1 MVKTKHVIVTGG
13 GSGVGANI
21 ARTFHNAGA
30 KVTIFG
36 RDESALKRQSL
47 PYQVCDVTDASAVK
61 KVFGLAREQ
70 QGPVDIV
77 IANAGNALSKP
88 FAQMSHEDLNAM
100 LAVNLVGVFNTW
112 QNGLTDMVERDWGR
126 LIVVASTAGL
136 KGYPYVSGYCAAKH
150 GVIGMMKA
158 LSLELAKTG
167 ITVNA
172 ICPGFT
178 ETPLLARSIENIV
191 AATKMSDVNAAKILK
206 NNNPQQRFI
215 QTDEISSAAMW
226 LCDETSR
233 SVTGHSLS
241 ISGGE
246 I

>member
-1 MVKTKHVIVTGG
+1 MVETKHVVVTGG
-13 GSGVGANI
+13 GSGVGADI
-21 ARTFHNAGA
+21 ARTFHNGGA

-36 RDESALKRQSL
+36 RNETALKRQSL

-61 KVFGLAREQ
+61 KAFEAARKQ
-70 QGPVDIV
+70 HGPVDIV

-88 FAQMSHEDLNAM
+88 FIQMSQEDLSAM

-112 QNGLTDMVERDWGR
+112 QHGLADMVERDWGR

-191 AATKMSDVNAAKILK
+191 VTTKMSDVDAAKILK

-215 QTDEISSAAMW
+215 QTDEIASAAMW
-226 LCDETSR
+226 LCDEASR